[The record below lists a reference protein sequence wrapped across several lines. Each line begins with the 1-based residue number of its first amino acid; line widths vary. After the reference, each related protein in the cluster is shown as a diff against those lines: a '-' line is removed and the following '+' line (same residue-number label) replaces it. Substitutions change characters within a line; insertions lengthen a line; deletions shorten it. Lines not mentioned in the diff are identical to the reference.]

1 LDVILA
7 SRILLIGNE
16 DVAGELL
23 LRVDHREEEER
34 GFLLFFYTKRYVGR
48 AGLGCGGVGLVMGCT
63 WWAAAVLLLG
73 SVAD

>member
-34 GFLLFFYTKRYVGR
+34 GFLLFFFIRNVTW
-48 AGLGCGGVGLVMGCT
+48 VGLDWVVV
-63 WWAAAVLLLG
+63 ALG
-73 SVAD
+73 S